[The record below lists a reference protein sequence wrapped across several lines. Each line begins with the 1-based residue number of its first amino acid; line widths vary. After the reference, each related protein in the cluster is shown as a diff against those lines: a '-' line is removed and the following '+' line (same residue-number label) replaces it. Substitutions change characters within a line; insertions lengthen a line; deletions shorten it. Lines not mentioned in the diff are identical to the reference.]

1 MALQIRS
8 SPSDPNDTENIRQSI
23 NDAIAAAIE
32 GAEVNVLAI
41 SPGHYE
47 IQVSS
52 TSFEGQTRVRQ
63 QQRVYAAIAHL
74 MKGDSAPVHAIDR
87 LQTLIAPA

>member
-8 SPSDPNDTENIRQSI
+8 SPSDPNDAERIRQNL
-23 NDAIAAAIE
+23 NDAITSAIE
-32 GAEVNVLAI
+32 GAQVNVTAV

-52 TSFEGQTRVRQ
+52 ASFEGQTRVRQ

-87 LQTLIAPA
+87 LQTLVTPA